1 MAAQKKTINLLL
13 EDELEKSPLGRFLKW
28 ALTTGRYIIVF
39 TELIV
44 IIVFLSRFKLDRD
57 LANLHEEIAQKQT
70 IITASAELEN
80 EVRFLQKRLAAI
92 NKVQK
97 QSLETSLILKEL
109 GEIIPLDV
117 FFSELKIQKN
127 SISLAGISLSNTG
140 IATFLNGLKSS
151 DRFEQLDLKS
161 VSSGGEKDPTL
172 KFQVSVRLSNKN
184 QK

>member
-1 MAAQKKTINLLL
+1 MAAQKKTINFLL
-13 EDELEKSPLGRFLKW
+13 EDKLEKSPLGQFLKW
-28 ALTTGRYIIVF
+28 ALTTGRYIVVF

-44 IIVFLSRFKLDRD
+44 IIVFLSRFKLDKD

-80 EVRFLQKRLAAI
+80 EVRFLQNRLAAI
-92 NKVQK
+92 NKAQK

-117 FFSELKIQKN
+117 FFSELEIQKS
-127 SISLAGISLSNTG
+127 SISLTGMSLSNTG
-140 IATFLNGLKSS
+140 IATFLSGLKSS

-161 VSSGGEKDPTL
+161 ISSRGEKDPTL
-172 KFQVSVRLSNKN
+172 KFQVSARLSNKN
-184 QK
+184 Q